1 MTRIR
6 LGQLF
11 DCTEQGGALV
21 AEAADGSLRHIDDV
35 PSGLACHCRCPGCD
49 RRMVAKKGDL
59 QAHHF
64 AHHFDRHGA
73 SCTSAGETALH
84 KFAKQV
90 LDERLEIALPELLV
104 SNRDDTEVV
113 VRATRLGFDEAI
125 LETKDGSIVPDVV
138 LVLRDRRL
146 IVEFKVTHSCDDV
159 KIARIRTM
167 NVGAIEIDLSVYRD
181 RALDEL
187 ADDILYNA
195 PRIWLHNPLEPAARD
210 RLSERARQR
219 AKDRQ
224 TSIDEHRRNYRH
236 RLPAREGGSEECEAI
251 LRQDGLDALIN
262 LPVDGSGCFTV
273 PLAEWQGAIVL
284 DLLQS
289 KSQPFRTRTAVAA
302 LVRRRWF
309 DSRFR
314 SVSED
319 IAKALKEAGLPFASP
334 AKSVESYLHQL
345 EQLGFVHSVPS
356 EIWKASGL
364 LRQRIREAEELRARP
379 AKRLAEMRGI
389 VSEQLLG
396 LPDEETRE
404 FSFEAWI
411 MAELSGRG
419 QSVADAIHG
428 SDPEWTALCHQLSN
442 IRTRIRFSPRPNL
455 ELLGLPCEGELARA
469 LQRKR
474 LEAEDREREKREK
487 EKADAE
493 ARVVRLRRL
502 AAADLGEG
510 HEIWL
515 STGDA
520 ALNGQS
526 PLESARSE
534 TGLRDAIYALGR
546 KADQLRIEEQ
556 ARERKHKAVRELE
569 ALARNRYI
577 DPARADLWMR
587 SSRPELGGQSP
598 ADFTID
604 DATRDKCTT
613 YLPGKKS
620 RY

>member
-11 DCTEQGGALV
+11 DCTEQGGVLV

-35 PSGLACHCRCPGCD
+35 PSGLTCQCRCPGCD

-64 AHHFDRHGA
+64 AHHFDRDGV

-104 SNRDDTEVV
+104 SYRDDTEVV
-113 VRATRLGFDEAI
+113 VRATRLAFDEAI

-146 IVEFKVTHSCDDV
+146 IVEFKVTHPCDDV

-167 NVGAIEIDLSVYRD
+167 NVGAIEIDLSGYRD

-195 PRIWLHNPLEPAARD
+195 PRIWLHNPHEPAARD

-219 AKDRQ
+219 AEDRQ
-224 TSIDEHRRNYRH
+224 KSIDEHRRNYRH
-236 RLPAREGGSEECEAI
+236 RLPAREEGSGGCEAI

-302 LVRRRWF
+302 LVRRRWI

-319 IAKALKEAGLPFASP
+319 IAKALKETGLPFASP

-345 EQLGFVHSVPS
+345 EQLGFVHSAPS

-411 MAELSGRG
+411 LAKLSGRG

-428 SDPEWTALCHQLSN
+428 NDPEWTALCHQLSS
-442 IRTRIRFSPRPNL
+442 IRTGIRFSPCADL

-469 LQRKR
+469 LKRKR

-493 ARVVRLRRL
+493 ARVVRLRKL

-510 HEIWL
+510 CETWL
-515 STGDA
+515 STDDA

-534 TGLRDAIYALGR
+534 TGLRDAIHALGR
-546 KADQLRIEEQ
+546 KADQVRIEEQ
-556 ARERKHKAVRELE
+556 ARERKQKAVRELE

-598 ADFTID
+598 ADFAID
-604 DATRDKCTT
+604 DATRDKCAT